1 MTMKNARRHKYRH
14 FYEKHA
20 KMLWLS
26 NHPLAFALAFPNV
39 NMNMLDI
46 PQFLDILLLAQQ
58 TFSNVYFFA
67 FVLFF

>member
-26 NHPLAFALAFPNV
+26 KHPLAFASTFLNV

>member
-26 NHPLAFALAFPNV
+26 KHPLAFASAFLNV

-46 PQFLDILLLAQQ
+46 PQFLDILLLGQQ